1 MIKRA
6 SKGGEDLCTAIFYR
20 LRGKTAVTSK
30 ATGTSVHPFI
40 CQQLNDN
47 ILIKHLGFLL
57 HQMFSAFTV
66 GSRGGMRDV
75 QNMGE

>member
-1 MIKRA
+1 MNKRVN
-6 SKGGEDLCTAIFYR
+6 KGGEDLCTAIFYG

-40 CQQLNDN
+40 CQQLNYN

-57 HQMFSAFTV
+57 HQMLSAFTV
-66 GSRGGMRDV
+66 GFRGGMQVV
-75 QNMGE
+75 QNIGE